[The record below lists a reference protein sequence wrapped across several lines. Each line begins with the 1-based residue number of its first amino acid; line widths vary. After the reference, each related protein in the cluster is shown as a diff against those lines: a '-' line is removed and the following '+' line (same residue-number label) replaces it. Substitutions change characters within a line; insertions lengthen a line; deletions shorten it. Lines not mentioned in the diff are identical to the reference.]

1 MRIEALKYRNEN
13 NQDIIII
20 VDFYDLSS
28 KIVWRIAD
36 IKYKTSR
43 QKIYRYFSE
52 TFCEDWD
59 YRKLNC
65 EERITY
71 IMRKYEEFVG
81 RDKIEEAVLK
91 AWELLKPNLNEI
103 DVVNV

>member
-1 MRIEALKYRNEN
+1 MFTLMKEYGGNKLCTILFVN
-13 NQDIIII
+13 I
-20 VDFYDLSS
+20 VTMNLVKVILRLGHWYT
-28 KIVWRIAD
+28 
-36 IKYKTSR
+36 KTSR

-59 YRKLNC
+59 YRKLNR